1 MSFIKN
7 KNYYEILYLLR
18 KIESN
23 SRITQRKLA
32 KDLGY
37 SLGKLNYILKS
48 LKVKGILKV
57 KNFKNNPNKITYTY
71 LLTPKGAAEK
81 TRIAM
86 RYMKIVS
93 KEYDKL
99 KKDLNS

>member
-1 MSFIKN
+1 MSFIKK
-7 KNYYEILYLLR
+7 KNYYEILNLLR

-23 SRITQRKLA
+23 SKITQRKLA

-37 SLGKLNYILKS
+37 SLGKLNYVLKS
-48 LKVKGILKV
+48 LKAKGILKV
-57 KNFKNNPNKITYTY
+57 KNFKKNPNKISYIY

-81 TRIAM
+81 TRITM

-93 KEYDKL
+93 EEYDKL

>member
-1 MSFIKN
+1 M
-7 KNYYEILYLLR
+7 LR

-37 SLGKLNYILKS
+37 SLGKLNYVLKR
-48 LKVKGILKV
+48 LKAKGILKV
-57 KNFKNNPNKITYTY
+57 KNFKKNPNKITYTY
-71 LLTPKGAAEK
+71 LLTPKGVAEK
-81 TRIAM
+81 TRITM

>member
-1 MSFIKN
+1 MSWIKN
-7 KNYYEILYLLR
+7 KNYYELLYLLR

-23 SRITQRKLA
+23 SKVTQRKLA

-37 SLGKLNYILKS
+37 SLGKLNYCIKS
-48 LKVKGILKV
+48 LQAKGMIKV
-57 KNFKNNPNKITYTY
+57 KNFKKNPNKITYAY
-71 LLTPKGAAEK
+71 LLTPKGVAEK
-81 TRIAM
+81 TKIAI

-99 KKDLNS
+99 KNDINS